1 MEFTRDFVNNK
12 GVNIHYIDNN
22 IKNSNNTTLLIC
34 PGLSETAEDY
44 INLMSSIKDRR
55 CVALSFRGRGCS
67 DIPENG
73 YGLIDHIKDIQSVV
87 NHLGLD
93 RFCIMGI
100 SRGVSYELGYAIKH
114 YSSLK
119 GIIIGEYPPVHKQMP
134 KGWAKESMDFYNEY
148 CESISI
154 TYEVLKSIEDES
166 TQVNFNN
173 NLKDIKCPTLIL
185 KGELEESLLSNEDIV
200 DYVNNLGS
208 RSIRIEKFAKVGH
221 NLITEDFD
229 GLVNVINSFLLN
241 VDKS

>member
-1 MEFTRDFVNNK
+1 MEFIRGFANNND
-12 GVNIHYIDNN
+12 VNIHYIDNN
-22 IKNSNNTTLLIC
+22 IKESSNTTLLIC

-44 INLMSSIKDRR
+44 INLMSSIDDRR
-55 CVALSFRGRGCS
+55 CVAFSFRGRGCS

-73 YGLIDHIKDIQSVV
+73 YDLLDHTKDIQSVV

-93 RFCIMGI
+93 KFCIMGI

-119 GIIIGEYPPVHKQMP
+119 GVIIGEYPPVHKQMP
-134 KGWAKESMDFYNEY
+134 KGWAKESMNFYNEY

-173 NLKDIKCPTLIL
+173 NLKDIKCPVLVL
-185 KGELEESLLSNEDIV
+185 KGELEESLLGSEDIV
-200 DYVNNLGS
+200 NYVNNLGS
-208 RSIRIEKFAKVGH
+208 SSIRIEKFEKVGH
-221 NLITEDFD
+221 DLISEDFYR
-229 GLVNVINSFLLN
+229 LVKVINSFLLSI
-241 VDKS
+241 DK